1 MGSYRMCLIFKRK
14 FRVTEPGPVD
24 DVRDVFERYA
34 EGQAHMSPEQL
45 RKLMAD
51 ERREDLGSSL
61 EDAERLA
68 DEVLRRKHHIAK
80 FTRRNLTLE
89 DFNYLL
95 FSTELNPPIGDK
107 VHQNMDAPLS
117 HYFIFTGHNSYLT
130 GNQLSSKCSGLPIA
144 DALRRGVRVVELDLW
159 PRGKD
164 DVCVKHGGTLTKAVK
179 LGKCLESIKANAFTT
194 SKYPVIITLEDH
206 LTPSK
211 RSWFHQCVGWIC
223 DTVTFV
229 LQMITQTFGEML
241 YYHDSE
247 SCKEFPSPEELKER
261 F

>member
-1 MGSYRMCLIFKRK
+1 MTRRG
-14 FRVTEPGPVD
+14 
-24 DVRDVFERYA
+24 
-34 EGQAHMSPEQL
+34 HMTPEQL
-45 RKLMAD
+45 QKLMAD
-51 ERREDLGSSL
+51 ESGGEGGSSL
-61 EDAERLA
+61 EEAERIV

-80 FTRRNLTLE
+80 FTRRNLTIE

-130 GNQLSSKCSGLPIA
+130 GNQLSSNCSDLPIA

-159 PRGKD
+159 PRGND
-164 DVCVKHGGTLTKAVK
+164 DVCVNHGRTLTKPVK
-179 LGKCLESIKANAFTT
+179 LGKCLESIKANAFAT

-206 LTPSK
+206 LTPKLQSK
-211 RSWFHQCVGWIC
+211 VAK
-223 DTVTFV
+223 
-229 LQMITQTFGEML
+229 MITQTFGDML

-247 SCKEFPSPEELKER
+247 CCKEFPSPEELKER
-261 F
+261 FSYQQNLQRSELEKVEKEKEEFISFFSEK